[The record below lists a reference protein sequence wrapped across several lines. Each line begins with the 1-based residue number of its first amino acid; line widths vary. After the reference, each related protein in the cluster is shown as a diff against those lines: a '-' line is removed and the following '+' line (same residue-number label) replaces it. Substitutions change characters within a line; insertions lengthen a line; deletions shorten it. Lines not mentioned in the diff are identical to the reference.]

1 MIDFIDHNTLIN
13 LLDNF
18 FTADQIWRNTGV
30 TPMSSAI
37 DFRQSSIKPAL
48 RETVVSR
55 VDSARAII
63 PGVALAAAIAL
74 VARSLHGVPG
84 IATRS
89 PMILAIAIGISM
101 RNLVGTPAFAGPGIA
116 FSMRRLL
123 RAAIVLLG
131 FQITLT
137 QLAAVGAKGLVI
149 VAATLIATFAF
160 TRAAGRV
167 LGVDRKLTELIAAG
181 TSICGASAVVAT
193 NSVTGASDED
203 VAYAIACVTIF
214 GSIAMFAYP
223 ALPHLLHLDGTAYGL
238 WSGASIHEIAQ
249 VAAAS
254 FQNSQRAGE
263 VATVAK
269 LARVMLLAP
278 VVLTLSIAP
287 RLAARGT
294 AGKSARPPLPWFAI
308 GFVAVTAFN
317 SVVSIPTGMKEATVT
332 LSTFLLTVALAA
344 MGLETDISK
353 LYARGLRP
361 AILGA
366 LAFLFIATFSLA
378 LIEFMG

>member
-1 MIDFIDHNTLIN
+1 MT
-13 LLDNF
+13 
-18 FTADQIWRNTGV
+18 
-30 TPMSSAI
+30 SAI
-37 DFRQSSIKPAL
+37 DFRTSPVKPVI
-48 RETVVSR
+48 RETIVSR
-55 VDSARAII
+55 VKSARAVI
-63 PGVALAAAIAL
+63 PGVALAGAIAL
-74 VARSLHGVPG
+74 VAKLLHGVPG
-84 IATRS
+84 IATFS
-89 PMILAIAIGISM
+89 PMILAISIGIFV
-101 RNLVGTPAFAGPGIA
+101 RNLVGTPSFAAPGIS
-116 FSMRRLL
+116 FSVRRLL

-137 QLAAVGAKGLVI
+137 QLAAVGAKGLLI
-149 VAATLIATFAF
+149 VVGTLVATFAF
-160 TRAAGRV
+160 TLATGRA

-214 GSIAMFAYP
+214 GSIAMFVYP
-223 ALPHLLHLDGTAYGL
+223 VLPHLLHLDGGAYGL

-263 VATVAK
+263 IATVAK

-278 VVLTLSIAP
+278 VVLALSVGS
-287 RLAARGT
+287 RLAARG
-294 AGKSARPPLPWFAI
+294 APGSLARAPLPWFAI
-308 GFVAVTAFN
+308 GFVAVTAVN
-317 SVVSIPTGMKEATVT
+317 SVVTIPSEMRDATIT
-332 LSTFLLTVALAA
+332 LSTFLLTIALAA

-353 LYARGLRP
+353 LYAQGLRP

-366 LAFLFIATFSLA
+366 LAFLFIAIFSLA
-378 LIEFMG
+378 LIKLMG

>member
-1 MIDFIDHNTLIN
+1 MTSATDFH
-13 LLDNF
+13 
-18 FTADQIWRNTGV
+18 
-30 TPMSSAI
+30 SSPIKLAI
-37 DFRQSSIKPAL
+37 HGTIQS
-48 RETVVSR
+48 RME
-55 VDSARAII
+55 SARAII
-63 PGVALAAAIAL
+63 PGVALAGAIAL
-74 VARSLHGVPG
+74 VARLLHGVPG
-84 IATRS
+84 VATFS
-89 PMILAIAIGISM
+89 PMILAIAIGISV
-101 RNLVGTPAFAGPGIA
+101 RNLVGTPSFAAPGIA
-116 FSMRRLL
+116 FSLRRLL

-137 QLAAVGAKGLVI
+137 QLGAVGTKGLFI
-149 VAATLIATFAF
+149 IIGTLVATFGF
-160 TRAAGRV
+160 TLAAGRV

-214 GSIAMFAYP
+214 GSIAMFVYP
-223 ALPHLLHLDGTAYGL
+223 ALPHLLQLDGAAYGL

-269 LARVMLLAP
+269 LSRVMLLAP
-278 VVLTLSIAP
+278 VVLALSTAP
-287 RLAARGT
+287 RLAARS
-294 AGKSARPPLPWFAI
+294 ARGKSARPPLPWFAI
-308 GFVAVTAFN
+308 GFVAVAALN
-317 SVVSIPTGMKEATVT
+317 SVVSIPEGVRGATVS

-344 MGLETDISK
+344 MGLETDVSK
-353 LYARGLRP
+353 LYAQGLRP

-378 LIEFMG
+378 LIKFAG